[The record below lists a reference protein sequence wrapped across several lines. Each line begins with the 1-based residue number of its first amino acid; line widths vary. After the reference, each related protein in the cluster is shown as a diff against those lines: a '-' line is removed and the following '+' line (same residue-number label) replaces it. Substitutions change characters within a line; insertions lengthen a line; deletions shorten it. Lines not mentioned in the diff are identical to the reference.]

1 MWSHTLI
8 CDYLS
13 SPSVLCLYRRK
24 SWNRETVFINDN
36 STFFIL
42 MHFDIE
48 VSVLPTVLCV
58 AHNLITKTIH
68 SLFDLSF
75 SMHFNGCAILFKD
88 DKLMTIW
95 PYLGGMQKCTKLWK
109 KLISQIFDSTSK
121 NDNDNGSSIEKY
133 EKKLLKYELYS
144 TPKSIDIVNGTS
156 IFDLSLSFQLDPKN
170 QGQTKNNFWWI
181 LEPKSGKIHFWP
193 GSNFWKNW
201 PRNRPKSTPGVL

>member
-1 MWSHTLI
+1 
-8 CDYLS
+8 
-13 SPSVLCLYRRK
+13 
-24 SWNRETVFINDN
+24 
-36 STFFIL
+36 
-42 MHFDIE
+42 
-48 VSVLPTVLCV
+48 
-58 AHNLITKTIH
+58 
-68 SLFDLSF
+68 
-75 SMHFNGCAILFKD
+75 MHFNECAILFKD

-170 QGQTKNNFWWI
+170 QA
-181 LEPKSGKIHFWP
+181 
-193 GSNFWKNW
+193 
-201 PRNRPKSTPGVL
+201 